1 MEKSG
6 IIEILPKEK
15 PWELQRYALSSF
27 KFQDVEKNLVVLATE
42 SEKRETLDLIHSV
55 PHKEH
60 EIVLKPDHMRAR
72 ILLLTCFVIASYV
85 VILWTLTQ
93 PTSSPII
100 FVLAFC
106 IAPMCSILLGT
117 SNSRKK

>member
-1 MEKSG
+1 LYGKEKSKEIRFLRKIQTILKKMEKSG

-15 PWELQRYALSSF
+15 PLELQRYALSSF

-42 SEKRETLDLIHSV
+42 SEKRETL
-55 PHKEH
+55 
-60 EIVLKPDHMRAR
+60 
-72 ILLLTCFVIASYV
+72 ASYV

-106 IAPMCSILLGT
+106 MAPMCSILLGT